1 MYRDGLKSG
10 PVLLSY
16 SQAGQGRNITQPKDH
31 FFSTTLY
38 IFFVETSFFKIEFFL
53 GASGDSV
60 ALWQLMTASQ
70 TAGVANQDENEDML
84 GFLICLHIV
93 DPLNAWHSPISL
105 TMVSKKLGQC
115 DA

>member
-1 MYRDGLKSG
+1 
-10 PVLLSY
+10 
-16 SQAGQGRNITQPKDH
+16 
-31 FFSTTLY
+31 
-38 IFFVETSFFKIEFFL
+38 
-53 GASGDSV
+53 
-60 ALWQLMTASQ
+60 MTASQ

>member
-1 MYRDGLKSG
+1 M
-10 PVLLSY
+10 
-16 SQAGQGRNITQPKDH
+16 
-31 FFSTTLY
+31 
-38 IFFVETSFFKIEFFL
+38 ETSSKIEFFL
-53 GASGDSV
+53 DASGDSV

-70 TAGVANQDENEDML
+70 TAGVANQDENEDMF

-93 DPLNAWHSPISL
+93 DPSSNAWHSPISL